1 MEEFFHYLTLPW
13 LLEGI
18 VFTLQ
23 LTIFGFGGGLVL
35 GLLLAALQLTRFRA
49 LTAIARTYVVIY
61 RGTPL
66 ILQLVFVFSA
76 LPHIGITLPPLA
88 AGAVALAMNEAVFIS
103 EILRSGVKGVD
114 PGQSLAGRA
123 LGLEPGSL
131 MRRVIAPQ
139 AFRSMVPALGNEFIS
154 TMKNS
159 ALASIIAVPEL
170 TLRTQ
175 QLASATFDYFE
186 IYFATAVMYLALT
199 AVLSV
204 IQLLLEDALN
214 LDRANSRSLL
224 SRLIFRRRASK
235 HAGTGTTDVTPLAAD
250 DIPIAAAA
258 ATSAPRAARQ
268 EIGDTILD
276 IEGLHK
282 SYGSN
287 EVLKGITMSVRQGEV
302 IALLGPS
309 GSGKSTLLRTINHLE
324 SVDSGTI
331 RISGQTLG
339 YRQFG
344 TPLPEGR
351 IARARVAAKVGM
363 VFQQFNLFNHLTTRE
378 NIAAPLRWIQ
388 RLSKEEAAE
397 RADDLLAQV
406 GLTAKADVLPRHLS
420 GGQQQRVGIARALAA
435 QPRVLLLD
443 EPTSALDPELVAEV
457 LEVIRG
463 LAHDHGLTMIIAT
476 HQLRFALDV
485 ADRVV
490 FMAGGVVV
498 EEGTSDQVINH
509 PKNPIT
515 ARFVNSM
522 GPAEV

>member
-1 MEEFFHYLTLPW
+1 MEEFFHYLALPW
-13 LLEGI
+13 LLEGLT
-18 VFTLQ
+18 FTLQ
-23 LTIFGFGGGLVL
+23 LTIFGFGGGLIL
-35 GLLLAALQLTRFRA
+35 GFLLAALQFTRFRT

-76 LPHIGITLPPLA
+76 LPHAGITLPPLA
-88 AGAVALAMNEAVFIS
+88 AGSVALAMNEAVFIS

-123 LGLEPGSL
+123 LGLEPGTL

-175 QLASATFDYFE
+175 QLASATFDYFS

-214 LDRANSRSLL
+214 LDRAASRSLL
-224 SRLIFRRRASK
+224 SRLLFSRRP
-235 HAGTGTTDVTPLAAD
+235 GTAAETGSADITTADADEIPLGGAV
-250 DIPIAAAA
+250 
-258 ATSAPRAARQ
+258 APRAVRQ
-268 EIGDTILD
+268 EIGDTLLD
-276 IEGLHK
+276 ISEVHK
-282 SYGSN
+282 SYGAN
-287 EVLKGITMSVRQGEV
+287 HVLKGITMSVRQGEV
-302 IALLGPS
+302 VALLGPS

-331 RISGQTLG
+331 RIAGNTLG
-339 YRQFG
+339 YREPG
-344 TPLPEGR
+344 TPLPEGH
-351 IARARVAAKVGM
+351 IARARVTARVGM
-363 VFQQFNLFNHLTTRE
+363 VFQQFNLFHHLTAKE
-378 NIAAPLRWIQ
+378 NIAGPLRWIQ
-388 RLSKEEAAE
+388 HLDKDEAAE
-397 RADDLLAQV
+397 RTYALLSQV

-435 QPRVLLLD
+435 RPRVLLLD
-443 EPTSALDPELVAEV
+443 EPTSALDPELVSEV

-498 EEGTSDQVINH
+498 EEGTSDQVINQ
-509 PKNPIT
+509 PQNPVT

>member
-35 GLLLAALQLTRFRA
+35 GLLLAALQLTRFPV

-76 LPHIGITLPPLA
+76 LPHIGITLPPLV

-123 LGLEPGSL
+123 LGLEPGAL
-131 MRRVIAPQ
+131 MRRVIGPQ
-139 AFRSMVPALGNEFIS
+139 AFRSVVPGLGNEVIS

-175 QLASATFDYFE
+175 QLASASFDYFE
-186 IYFATAVMYLALT
+186 IYFATAVMYLGLT
-199 AVLSV
+199 AILSV

-224 SRLIFRRRASK
+224 SRLMFRRRAAQNK
-235 HAGTGTTDVTPLAAD
+235 ETIDDDPDEVIAIADV
-250 DIPIAAAA
+250 
-258 ATSAPRAARQ
+258 APSPARAARQ

-276 IEGLHK
+276 ISDVHK
-282 SYGSN
+282 SYGTN
-287 EVLKGITMSVRQGEV
+287 EVLKGISMSVRQGEV

-331 RISGQTLG
+331 LIAGRALG

-351 IARARVAAKVGM
+351 VARARVTARVGM
-363 VFQQFNLFNHLTTRE
+363 VFQQFNLFNHLTARE

-388 RLSKEEAAE
+388 RVPRQEAAE
-397 RADDLLAQV
+397 RADGLLAQV
-406 GLTAKADVLPRHLS
+406 GLSAKADVLPRHLS

-443 EPTSALDPELVAEV
+443 EPTSALDPELVSEV

-476 HQLRFALDV
+476 HQLQFALDV

-509 PKNPIT
+509 PKNAIT
-515 ARFVNSM
+515 ARFVSSM

>member
-13 LLEGI
+13 LLEGMI
-18 VFTLQ
+18 FTLQ

-35 GLLLAALQLTRFRA
+35 GLLLAALQLTRFKG

-103 EILRSGVKGVD
+103 EILRSGVRGVD

-175 QLASATFDYFE
+175 QLASATFDYFG

-214 LDRANSRSLL
+214 LDRAHSRSLL
-224 SRLIFRRRASK
+224 SRLLFRRSARAVTAVTIANASPESADLVRPSTASMPSIQ
-235 HAGTGTTDVTPLAAD
+235 HA
-250 DIPIAAAA
+250 
-258 ATSAPRAARQ
+258 SRQ
-268 EIGDTILD
+268 EIGETIVEITD
-276 IEGLHK
+276 LHK
-282 SYGSN
+282 SYGAN
-287 EVLKGITMSVRQGEV
+287 EVLKGITMSVRRGEV

-331 RISGQTLG
+331 RIAGETLG

-363 VFQQFNLFNHLTTRE
+363 VFQQFNLFNHLTTKE

-388 RLSKEEAAE
+388 HLSKDDASQRAEA
-397 RADDLLAQV
+397 LLAQV

-509 PKNPIT
+509 PANPIT